1 MINKVLIRKSFAFIT
16 SFLFVIIP
24 IISFA
29 QLENPLKET
38 SITKI
43 VAQLMKIVID
53 VGSVVAVLAF
63 IYVGY
68 LFVEA
73 RGNTGKL
80 DKAKENLWY
89 TVIGVAILLGASII
103 ANTITTTV
111 KSIK

>member
-1 MINKVLIRKSFAFIT
+1 MIDKILIRKSLVFIT
-16 SFLFVIIP
+16 SFLCIIIP

-29 QLENPLKET
+29 QLVDPLGNKE
-38 SITKI
+38 IPEI
-43 VAQLMKIVID
+43 VAKLMKIVID
-53 VGSVVAVLAF
+53 IGSVVAVIAF

-111 KSIK
+111 GKIK

>member
-1 MINKVLIRKSFAFIT
+1 MVNKILIRKSLVFII
-16 SFLFVIIP
+16 SFLFIIIP

-29 QLENPLKET
+29 QLVDPLGNT
-38 SITKI
+38 SITNI
-43 VAQLMKIVID
+43 VAKLMKIVID
-53 VGSVVAVLAF
+53 IGSVVAVLAF

-73 RGNTGKL
+73 RGNTSKL
-80 DKAKENLWY
+80 DKAKENLRY

-111 KSIK
+111 TNIK

>member
-1 MINKVLIRKSFAFIT
+1 MINKILISKSFVFIT
-16 SFLFVIIP
+16 SFLFIIIP

-29 QLENPLKET
+29 QLVDPLGNK
-38 SITKI
+38 SITDI
-43 VAQLMKIVID
+43 VAKLMDIVVK

-111 KSIK
+111 TSIK